1 MAESGARAVLLPDPS
16 WPERSSTIA
25 QITAHG
31 IVCADIDGPLDSKAV
46 CAQLLTEDLRPPLV
60 VVAHGAACLVLPSV
74 ALALKT
80 RHRNTLGYVLIDPDA
95 PPATDTWPEAPV
107 FVVSSTEATGT
118 SLRGWPVVRSEGDTP
133 VLVAQRVQQ
142 LLSA

>member
-1 MAESGARAVLLPDPS
+1 MVLPDAS
-16 WPERSSTIA
+16 WPERSSTVAEIA
-25 QITAHG
+25 SHG
-31 IVCADIDGPLDSKAV
+31 IACADIEGPVDSKAV
-46 CAQLLTEDLRPPLV
+46 CAQLLTEDLEPPLV
-60 VVAHGAACLVLPSV
+60 VVAHGDACLVLPSV

-118 SLRGWPVVRSEGDTP
+118 SLRGWSVVRSQGDAP